1 MLKSGK
7 RGSAEPATGPS
18 DLTHIIAEVA
28 HAMTRNQ
35 KAIMTSLPDV
45 AVEVMSL
52 CQSGDIDVVQVERVI
67 MRDPFVSAQII
78 CLANS
83 PLFAPRMPIV
93 SVRDAIVRIGQQT
106 VSDLILMVVTSSSM
120 FRIPGF
126 EAHVH
131 EMTAR
136 FPATALAARTLS
148 LPAGLPMEQSFTVG
162 LMHDIGDL
170 VLLDTCV
177 QGGSIQP
184 EMARDPALLSTILDA
199 IHLHH
204 CKVGE
209 AVCNAWKLPSSTIEA
224 AAYHHDYRLG
234 DGHRFANLADAADVF
249 TDILGIGTSEK
260 RELDATDQAFKDL
273 GLTKDQVQE
282 AMAQF
287 LMVVPA
293 IPQQGQ

>member
-1 MLKSGK
+1 
-7 RGSAEPATGPS
+7 
-18 DLTHIIAEVA
+18 
-28 HAMTRNQ
+28 MTRNQ

-45 AVEVMSL
+45 AVEVMAL
-52 CQSGDIDVVQVERVI
+52 CQSGDIDVIQVERVI

-126 EAHVH
+126 EGHVR

-136 FPATALAARTLS
+136 FPATALAARALS
-148 LPAGLPMEQSFTVG
+148 LPTVLPMEESFTVG

-209 AVCNAWKLPSSTIEA
+209 AVCTAWKLPSSTIEA

-249 TDILGIGTSEK
+249 ADILGIGTTEK
-260 RELDATDQAFKDL
+260 RKLDATLTVFKDL

-282 AMAQF
+282 AMDQF
-287 LMVVPA
+287 IMVVPA
-293 IPQQGQ
+293 IPPQGQ